1 MIAVR
6 SLVWVLGGLCGIAWW
21 AISLLL
27 GAKAYGV
34 LGTYPVTGAIAG
46 ACAGVA
52 MTALSIPVYRAPSP
66 RALLWYSPLSVYAAI
81 ALYGAL
87 VFAIRSILN
96 DFHPDQIRWA
106 VGAQSVIGM
115 WWGVTMLLPLF
126 ITVHLLAYANH
137 RLLRIAH
144 AGLVGTRQ
152 G

>member
-1 MIAVR
+1 MIAMR
-6 SLVWVLGGLCGIAWW
+6 SFVWVLGALCGIVWW

-34 LGTYPVTGAIAG
+34 LGTFPVTGAIAG

-52 MTALSIPVYRAPSP
+52 MTALSIPVYRLPSP
-66 RALLWYSPLSVYAAI
+66 GALLWYSPLSVYAAI

-87 VFAIRSILN
+87 VFAIRSVLN

-115 WWGVTMLLPLF
+115 WWGVTMLLPMF
-126 ITVHLLAYANH
+126 FTVHLLAYANH
-137 RLLRIAH
+137 RLLRNALGGRIDS
-144 AGLVGTRQ
+144 RQ

>member
-6 SLVWVLGGLCGIAWW
+6 SLVWVLGALCGIAWW

-27 GAKAYGV
+27 GAEAYGV

-46 ACAGVA
+46 ACAGIA
-52 MTALSIPVYRAPSP
+52 ITALSIPVYRAPSP
-66 RALLWYSPLSVYAAI
+66 WALLWYSPPSVYAAI
-81 ALYGAL
+81 AFYGTF

-106 VGAQSVIGM
+106 VGVQSVIGM
-115 WWGVTMLLPLF
+115 WWGVTMLIPVF

-137 RLLRIAH
+137 RVLRNAL
-144 AGLVGTRQ
+144 GGRLGSRQ